1 MVKVING
8 TVSRPYY
15 TKINVG
21 LLKNV
26 GKMRLTLSDRRPLKS
41 PWMPRDAREG
51 GRLRVLGSARA
62 RTRCVRHRDVAW
74 VYMRSEQQVY
84 V

>member
-26 GKMRLTLSDRRPLKS
+26 GKMRLTLDSFAPPIWTTPEFQRPGVTVPIEELS
-41 PWMPRDAREG
+41 R
-51 GRLRVLGSARA
+51 
-62 RTRCVRHRDVAW
+62 
-74 VYMRSEQQVY
+74 
-84 V
+84 